1 MFGIK
6 IILSKNSKSFR
17 SKAKI
22 KRSKLDNDIT
32 KDVGIIFRLRYF
44 EMLLI
49 NNETN
54 LMLKCSANCVI
65 VTSAAATGAP
75 LLITDAKL
83 YVWVI
88 RLSSQYNAKL
98 FQSIV
103 KSINM
108 KRHIYH

>member
-6 IILSKNSKSFR
+6 IILAKNSKSFR

-22 KRSKLDNDIT
+22 TRSKLDNDIT
-32 KDVGIIFRLRYF
+32 KDVGIIFWSKYF
-44 EMLLI
+44 EMLVI

-54 LMLKCSANCVI
+54 LMLKCSTNCVI
-65 VTSAAATGAP
+65 VTAAAATGAP

-88 RLSSQYNAKL
+88 RLSNQYNAKF

-103 KSINM
+103 KSINI